1 MRTKLILAC
10 FFALGVACLLFV
22 VSLQSKRIEALQSAK
37 NTLQANNQLLIDKM
51 KRAYNDKMELGRKIE
66 ELKKVASADA
76 GFDWSADIS
85 NTFVVRWLHENAD
98 KVRGTRARAD

>member
-51 KRAYNDKMELGRKIE
+51 KRAYNDKMELSRKTK
-66 ELKKVASADA
+66 ELEVLAKRDVS
-76 GFDWSADIS
+76 FDWNADIS
-85 NTFVVRWLHENAD
+85 RSDIVSWLRENSNSVR
-98 KVRGTRARAD
+98 